1 LGEMYFRMIGLY
13 GFKIIAHLVKTMIYM
28 LRQLHGLEGFMNT
41 KKIAS
46 WLLILIFVSGCSDS
60 AFKRP
65 KMSFDSFM
73 SQYFSEINTSEIQ
86 KTEYWYNSY
95 VGGTSGVVVFDA
107 SENVLGNIVKTNKY
121 INILDGMHKE
131 IPKYS
136 RSLLISLD
144 VNSDLVDSIYYR
156 VISIYRFDGRG
167 INKEILITDNYKN
180 CVLVLLSEQ

>member
-1 LGEMYFRMIGLY
+1 
-13 GFKIIAHLVKTMIYM
+13 
-28 LRQLHGLEGFMNT
+28 MNT
-41 KKIAS
+41 KMIAS
-46 WLLILIFVSGCSDS
+46 WLLISLFVSSCSDS

-107 SENVLGNIVKTNKY
+107 SENVLSDIVETNQY
-121 INILDGMHKE
+121 IKFLDGMHKE
-131 IPKYS
+131 IAKYS

-144 VNSDLVDSIYYR
+144 VNSDLADSIYGR
-156 VISIYRFDGRG
+156 VISIYRFDSRG
-167 INKEILITDNYKN
+167 VNKEILITDNYKN
-180 CVLVLLSEQ
+180 CVLLFLSEQ